1 MYFGGIPQYRL
12 EPRMKKVLTRLGLI
26 EDLGQGGVRVKSMP
40 ACFSRLNINSDDINK
55 KEENRF
61 VNVLDGAGIYQ
72 HNREPDNRDIRIQ
85 TGRNLESNT
94 TIALPVR
101 LDTQRQIVGDKEFSF
116 GLSIESVSDAQIF
129 KFANGEIKLENGNL
143 VFEINS
149 KSFLGGPIHATGDPS
164 STVLVIME
172 VANGSTNL
180 FVLGEKADFSSVADG
195 EEADFSDMEM
205 GGSAGGEAFEGVI
218 LQPRLQNL
226 QTSQKYLSNFKCKTP
241 RQEKSRPRRQREE
254 DNTYNCNRMQFNYY
268 YEE

>member
-1 MYFGGIPQYRL
+1 
-12 EPRMKKVLTRLGLI
+12 MKKVLTRLGLI

-116 GLSIESVSDAQIF
+116 GKQSSF
-129 KFANGEIKLENGNL
+129 F
-143 VFEINS
+143 
-149 KSFLGGPIHATGDPS
+149 SFLIFFR
-164 STVLVIME
+164 
-172 VANGSTNL
+172 
-180 FVLGEKADFSSVADG
+180 FVD
-195 EEADFSDMEM
+195 
-205 GGSAGGEAFEGVI
+205 
-218 LQPRLQNL
+218 
-226 QTSQKYLSNFKCKTP
+226 
-241 RQEKSRPRRQREE
+241 
-254 DNTYNCNRMQFNYY
+254 
-268 YEE
+268 

>member
-1 MYFGGIPQYRL
+1 M
-12 EPRMKKVLTRLGLI
+12 
-26 EDLGQGGVRVKSMP
+26 
-40 ACFSRLNINSDDINK
+40 
-55 KEENRF
+55 
-61 VNVLDGAGIYQ
+61 
-72 HNREPDNRDIRIQ
+72 
-85 TGRNLESNT
+85 
-94 TIALPVR
+94 
-101 LDTQRQIVGDKEFSF
+101 
-116 GLSIESVSDAQIF
+116 SIESVSDAQIF

>member
-1 MYFGGIPQYRL
+1 MG
-12 EPRMKKVLTRLGLI
+12 MKKVLTRLGLI

-101 LDTQRQIVGDKEFSF
+101 LETQRQIVGDKEFSF
-116 GLSIESVSDAQIF
+116 GLSIESLSDARIF
-129 KFANGEIKLENGNL
+129 KFANGEIKMENGTL

-149 KSFLGGPIHATGDPS
+149 KSFPGGPS
-164 STVLVIME
+164 SPVLVIME
-172 VANGSTNL
+172 VADGSTNL
-180 FVLGEKADFSSVADG
+180 FILGEKANYSSVADG

-241 RQEKSRPRRQREE
+241 RQLKSRPRRQREE